1 MFTQIS
7 WSTYLTTI
15 LILSIA
21 YYLLLAFHFYR
32 KDILKIFT
40 GKKITGSENFSFDF
54 QKPMLQ
60 SFSVE
65 VRAFLFEAIKNS
77 LNKEDIM
84 RSIQMLISKYPGVK
98 DMTFRNSIEHLIIE
112 ESAASIHLS
121 DQDLSE
127 LWN

>member
-7 WSTYLTTI
+7 WSSYIITI
-15 LILSIA
+15 LLLSVA
-21 YYLLLAFHFYR
+21 YYLFLTIRYYR
-32 KDILKIFT
+32 KDVIKIFAARKVT
-40 GKKITGSENFSFDF
+40 GDENLLVDF

-60 SFSVE
+60 SFTSE
-65 VRAFLFEAIKNS
+65 VRAFLVEAIKNN

-84 RSIQMLISKYPGVK
+84 QTIQMLIRKYPGVK
-98 DMTFRNSIEHLIIE
+98 DITFCNAIEHLIIE

-121 DQDLSE
+121 EQDLSE

>member
-15 LILSIA
+15 LLLSIA
-21 YYLLLAFHFYR
+21 YYLFLALRYYR
-32 KDILKIFT
+32 KDILKIFA
-40 GKKITGSENFSFDF
+40 GKKITGSEKFSFDF
-54 QKPMLQ
+54 QNPMLQ

-77 LNKEDIM
+77 LDKEDIIG
-84 RSIQMLISKYPGVK
+84 SIRMLIRKYPGVK
-98 DMTFRNSIEHLIIE
+98 DMTLRNSIEHLIIE
-112 ESAASIHLS
+112 ESAATIHLS
-121 DQDLSE
+121 NQDLSE

>member
-7 WSTYLTTI
+7 WGSYLTTI
-15 LILSIA
+15 LILSAA
-21 YYLLLAFHFYR
+21 YYLFLAFRYYR
-32 KDILKIFT
+32 KDVVKILA
-40 GKKITGSENFSFDF
+40 GKKIIGDESASIEF

-60 SFSVE
+60 SFSIE
-65 VRAFLFEAIKNS
+65 VRAFLFEAIRNN

-84 RSIQMLISKYPGVK
+84 ESIQMLIRKYPGVK
-98 DMTFRNSIEHLIIE
+98 DITFRNSIEHLIIE

-121 DQDLSE
+121 EQDLSE

>member
-1 MFTQIS
+1 MFTEIS
-7 WSTYLTTI
+7 WSTYITTI
-15 LILSIA
+15 LLLSIG
-21 YYLLLAFHFYR
+21 YYLIVVFCYY
-32 KDILKIFT
+32 KKKIVKIFA
-40 GKKITGSENFSFDF
+40 GKKMTGNENCSFDF

-65 VRAFLFEAIKNS
+65 VRSFLFEAIRNN

-84 RSIQMLISKYPGVK
+84 RSIQMLIRKYPGVK

-121 DQDLSE
+121 EQDLSE

>member
-7 WSTYLTTI
+7 WGSYLTTI
-15 LILSIA
+15 LILSAA
-21 YYLLLAFHFYR
+21 YYLFLAFRYYR
-32 KDILKIFT
+32 KDVVKILA
-40 GKKITGSENFSFDF
+40 GKKIIGDESASIEF

-60 SFSVE
+60 SFSIE
-65 VRAFLFEAIKNS
+65 VRTFLFEAIRNN

-84 RSIQMLISKYPGVK
+84 ESIQMLIRKYPGVK
-98 DMTFRNSIEHLIIE
+98 DITFRNSIEHLIIE

-121 DQDLSE
+121 EQDLSE

>member
-7 WSTYLTTI
+7 WGSYLTTI
-15 LILSIA
+15 LILSAA
-21 YYLLLAFHFYR
+21 YYLFLGFRYYR
-32 KDILKIFT
+32 KDVVKILA
-40 GKKITGSENFSFDF
+40 GKKIIGDESASIEF

-60 SFSVE
+60 SFSIE
-65 VRAFLFEAIKNS
+65 VRTFLFEAIRNN

-84 RSIQMLISKYPGVK
+84 ESIQMLIRKYPGVK
-98 DMTFRNSIEHLIIE
+98 DITFRNSIEHLIIE

-121 DQDLSE
+121 EQDLSE

>member
-7 WSTYLTTI
+7 WGNYITTI
-15 LILSIA
+15 LIITTA
-21 YYLLLAFHFYR
+21 YYLFLAFRYYR
-32 KDILKIFT
+32 KDIVKIVT
-40 GKKITGSENFSFDF
+40 GNKVSIGENLSIDF
-54 QKPMLQ
+54 QKPLLQ

-65 VRAFLFEAIKNS
+65 VRAFLFEAIKNN

-84 RSIQMLISKYPGVK
+84 RSIQMLIGKYQGVK
-98 DMTFRNSIEHLIIE
+98 DMTFRSSIEHLIIE

-121 DQDLSE
+121 EQDLSE

>member
-7 WSTYLTTI
+7 WSSHLTTI
-15 LILSIA
+15 LLLSAA
-21 YYLLLAFHFYR
+21 YYLFLAFRYYR
-32 KDILKIFT
+32 KDLVKIFA
-40 GKKITGSENFSFDF
+40 GKKNISDENLSMDF
-54 QKPMLQ
+54 QKPMLK

-65 VRAFLFEAIKNS
+65 VRAFLFEAIRNN

-84 RSIQMLISKYPGVK
+84 GSIQMLIRKYPGVK

-112 ESAASIHLS
+112 DSAASIHLS
-121 DQDLSE
+121 EQDLSE

>member
-7 WSTYLTTI
+7 WSSYLTTI
-15 LILSIA
+15 LLLSAA
-21 YYLLLAFHFYR
+21 YYLFLAFRYYR
-32 KDILKIFT
+32 KDLVKIFA
-40 GKKITGSENFSFDF
+40 GKKNTSDENLSMDF
-54 QKPMLQ
+54 QKPMLK

-65 VRAFLFEAIKNS
+65 VRAFLFEAIRNN

-84 RSIQMLISKYPGVK
+84 GSIQMLIRKYPGVK

-112 ESAASIHLS
+112 DSAASIHLS
-121 DQDLSE
+121 KQDLSE